1 MTRTN
6 KEKLLALVSRMP
18 DDVSWEEVAQRLE
31 LLRHIEISRQ
41 QAALGQTTQEEFL
54 KELLAED
61 VEVPPHPH
69 FPSVT

>member
-41 QAALGQTTQEEFL
+41 QASLGQTTQEEFL
-54 KELLAED
+54 KELLAND
-61 VEVPPHPH
+61 AEVPPHPH

>member
-41 QAALGQTTQEEFL
+41 QASLGQTTQEEFL
-54 KELLAED
+54 KELLASD
-61 VEVPPHPH
+61 AEVPPHPH

>member
-1 MTRTN
+1 MTRTT

-18 DDVSWEEVAQRLE
+18 DDVSWDEVTQRLE

-54 KELLAED
+54 KELLAGD
-61 VEVPPHPH
+61 PEVPPHPH

>member
-41 QAALGQTTQEEFL
+41 QASLGQTTQEEFL

-61 VEVPPHPH
+61 AEVPPHPH